1 VSITPPHQGT
11 TSDSADPGT
20 PPATVGL
27 ETPATPAPPPPIRR
41 TAVWIIPIV
50 LLFGLW
56 LVLAF
61 SSGGYLQSQWLPPGL
76 GLALF
81 ALVVS
86 VLIAYPRRPG
96 PLSMG
101 VLALF
106 GLYAIWVMLSALW
119 ASSLNSV
126 WDEAGRTLVYL
137 LALTLALTFF
147 TDAGARRAA
156 RYLLLAGALLLVGFA
171 VWRLH
176 RAGTAVAGLEQL
188 FSEDRFTYPVSYPN
202 NAAALYLLLF
212 WPLVWVAAD
221 PRERVPVRGLS
232 LATCWGLLALAILT
246 QSRGGFWATAM
257 TLVMLLVLS
266 PARLR
271 TLLYLLVPAAL
282 TVWGFPDLNS
292 YWRLGAQEVA
302 GGVAVRVI
310 LLGMAV
316 AAIVGVALAL
326 LERWV
331 YVSRRMKMV
340 FGAGVLV
347 AVAASAIYGAA
358 LFERQVGDP
367 GRWLSD
373 SWSRFTAGE
382 VTALPGSG
390 STSAQG
396 ESAVASRFLIVSTS
410 GRWDIWR
417 VAWRDFRASP
427 WLGVGAGNYVF
438 TYDQQRHR
446 VKAKPRQPH
455 SWELQVLS
463 ETGTVGGVL
472 FMGALFL
479 GLGGMLWPRFSAGW
493 YRLRRGPPK
502 GRWGADPRLYAWETM
517 LAIGVLYW
525 LIHGS
530 GEWLWNMPGVSLPA
544 VLMLALGVAS
554 VDARAGVLWP
564 RLHAWMAARTGSRA
578 TPSETTDLSES
589 APEAAGQ
596 RRRRASR
603 LARRERRDRSLVPPG
618 QVSLWFRRVLVATAA
633 VTIVA
638 LALPYLSLRFQ
649 DFALSLTGTSD
660 RAALRAARFAARL
673 QPVDPHPLLTEAD
686 IYRFAAAN
694 ASDEGA
700 LDDLALSLDAHIRA
714 IERDPAGWALH
725 YRAGIAALRL
735 LEATTGVAEG
745 SLTGAAP
752 AADSGRAEPSLATP
766 ETQARARLLR
776 AIAPEE
782 LRLLARSYFVEA
794 ETRNPLNIQVK
805 AALEATDKAAALT
818 AAAAGGS

>member
-1 VSITPPHQGT
+1 MI
-11 TSDSADPGT
+11 SDDP
-20 PPATVGL
+20 A
-27 ETPATPAPPPPIRR
+27 EAPAPAPPIRR

-56 LVLAF
+56 FVLAF

-76 GLALF
+76 ALALF

-96 PLSMG
+96 QLSMG

-106 GLYAIWVMLSALW
+106 GLYAVWVMLSALW
-119 ASSLNSV
+119 ASSLNNV
-126 WDEAGRTLVYL
+126 WDEAGRTLLYL
-137 LALTLALTFF
+137 LVLTLALTFF
-147 TDAGARRAA
+147 TDASARRAA
-156 RYLLLAGALLLVGFA
+156 RYLLLAGAVALVGLA

-176 RAGTAVAGLEQL
+176 GADATLSGLGQL
-188 FSEDRFTYPVSYPN
+188 FLEDRFTYPVSYPN

-212 WPLVWVAAD
+212 WPLIWVAAD
-221 PRERVPVRGLS
+221 PRERVPIRGLS
-232 LATCWGLLALAILT
+232 LATCWGLLALAILA

-257 TLVMLLVLS
+257 TLVLLLVLS

-292 YWRLGAQEVA
+292 YWRLGAGEVP

-331 YVSRRMKMV
+331 HVSRRMKMV

-347 AVAASAIYGAA
+347 AVAVSVIYGAV

-396 ESAVASRFLIVSTS
+396 ESAASSRFLVVSTS

-417 VAWRDFRASP
+417 VAWGDFRASP

-438 TYDQQRHR
+438 TYDRDGR
-446 VKAKPRQPH
+446 RGTSKARQPH
-455 SWELQVLS
+455 SWQLQVLS
-463 ETGTVGGVL
+463 ETGAVGGVL

-493 YRLRRGPPK
+493 YGLRRGPPT
-502 GRWGADPRLYAWETM
+502 GRWGTDSRLYAWETT

-530 GEWLWNMPGVSLPA
+530 VEWLWNMPGVSLPA

-564 RLHAWMAARTGSRA
+564 RMQAWMAGRMGTHA
-578 TPSETTDLSES
+578 TPSQTAELEDS

-596 RRRRASR
+596 RRRREGR
-603 LARRERRDRSLVPPG
+603 RARRERRDLSMAPPG
-618 QVSLWFRRVLVATAA
+618 RVSLWFRRVLVVTAT
-633 VTIVA
+633 VTLIA
-638 LALPYLSLRFQ
+638 LVLPYLSLRFQ
-649 DFALSLTGTSD
+649 DSALSMTRTDD
-660 RAALRAARFAARL
+660 RAALRSARFAARL
-673 QPVDPHPLLTEAD
+673 QPVDPHPLLAEAD
-686 IYRFAAAN
+686 ILRFAAAN
-694 ASDEGA
+694 ASAEGA
-700 LDDLALSLDAHIRA
+700 LDDLALSLDAHMRA
-714 IERDPAGWALH
+714 VERDPAAWALH

-735 LEATTGVAEG
+735 LEASTGVAQG

-752 AADSGRAEPSLATP
+752 ATGSGGAEPSLATP
-766 ETQARARLLR
+766 QTQARARQLR
-776 AIAPEE
+776 ALPHEE
-782 LRLLARSYFVEA
+782 LRLLARSYLLKAQE
-794 ETRNPLNIQVK
+794 RNPLSIQVK
-805 AALEATDKAAALT
+805 AALEAADKAATVTTPT
-818 AAAAGGS
+818 AGDS